1 MDGLISR
8 GLKTGGGLKSGILRY
23 LEVFEKFRKL
33 EEIQK
38 KLWIFRAIVTKRYL
52 TRAEKRFFL
61 TFYWAGAFL

>member
-8 GLKTGGGLKSGILRY
+8 GLKPGGGGLKSGILRH

-38 KLWIFRAIVTKRYL
+38 NCGYL
-52 TRAEKRFFL
+52 EQLSQKGT
-61 TFYWAGAFL
+61 